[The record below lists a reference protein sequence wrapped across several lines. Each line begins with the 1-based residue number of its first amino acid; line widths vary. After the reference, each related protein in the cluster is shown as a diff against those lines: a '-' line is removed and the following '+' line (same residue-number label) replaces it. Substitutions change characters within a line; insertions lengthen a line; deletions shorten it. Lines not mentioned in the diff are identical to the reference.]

1 MAIAS
6 PERQHNLGVRN
17 LAVENKLFL
26 GSWGSATQSTSKST
40 GVTLNTKRGQITM
53 NNAALSN
60 GVEVTFTVT
69 NSECH
74 AGDVP
79 NVCRASGGTANSYLT
94 CVDAVAEGSFDIIVS
109 NASGGSLSEAV
120 VINFVII

>member
-1 MAIAS
+1 MAHALDASLFNLDIA
-6 PERQHNLGVRN
+6 
-17 LAVENKLFL
+17 NKLFL
-26 GSWGSATQSTSKST
+26 GAWGTVTQATSKST

-60 GVEVTFTVT
+60 GVEVAFTVT
-69 NSECH
+69 DSECH
-74 AGDVP
+74 AGDVVA
-79 NVCRASGGTANSYLT
+79 VCRASGGTANSYLI
-94 CVDAVAEGSFDIIVS
+94 CVDTVAEGSFSIIVS